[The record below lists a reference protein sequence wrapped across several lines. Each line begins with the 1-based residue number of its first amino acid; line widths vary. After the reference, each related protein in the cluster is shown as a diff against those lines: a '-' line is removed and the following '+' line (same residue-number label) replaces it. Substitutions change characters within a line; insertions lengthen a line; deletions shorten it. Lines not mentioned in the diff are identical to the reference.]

1 LTGNDDDEATMIAKF
16 LIKRS
21 LLNFLIRRASC
32 SISKSQIGFIEFI
45 IQDMMNA
52 WDGFIDMPELV
63 QYMQYNYTQWKL
75 FGEQGINTLND
86 IKRKQMSITNS
97 SISNMK
103 LDEMM

>member
-1 LTGNDDDEATMIAKF
+1 MEPKF
-16 LIKRS
+16 EHFS
-21 LLNFLIRRASC
+21 YRASC

-75 FGEQGINTLND
+75 FEEQGINTLND
-86 IKRKQMSITNS
+86 IKRKQMSITNANIS
-97 SISNMK
+97 SLK
-103 LDEMM
+103 LNETL